1 MKTYLMQSG
10 DKYKIGQAKSPIAR
24 RKQLQTGSSEKIE
37 VVSYCDESL
46 VSEKQLHE
54 LYSSDRDEGE
64 WFNLSEDDVS
74 NILTLMQDDDSKDY
88 GRTNMTFVFSK
99 RTRDKLN
106 LLSGLTGSSKSGLV
120 EKGINKWL
128 DSMGLDFDALFDM
141 KDKLNSC

>member
-24 RKQLQTGSSEKIE
+24 CKQLQTGSSEKIE

-88 GRTNMTFVFSK
+88 GRTNITFVFSK
-99 RTRDKLN
+99 RTCDKLN
-106 LLSGLTGSSKSGLV
+106 LLYGLTGSSKSGLV
-120 EKGINKWL
+120 EKVTNEWL
-128 DSMGLDFDALFDM
+128 DSLDLDFDALFDM
-141 KDKLNSC
+141 KDKLIN